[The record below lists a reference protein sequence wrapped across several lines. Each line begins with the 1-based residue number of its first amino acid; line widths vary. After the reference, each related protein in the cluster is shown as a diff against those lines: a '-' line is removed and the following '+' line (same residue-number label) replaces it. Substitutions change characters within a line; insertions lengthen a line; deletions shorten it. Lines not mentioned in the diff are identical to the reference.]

1 MNTSPKIRLKR
12 SLTPGSVPALEQL
25 TYGELAI
32 NHFDGTVFV
41 RQDTE
46 GVGIATRVVTVGAG
60 RSIGNTFFVYCRR

>member
-12 SLTPGSVPALEQL
+12 SLTQGSIPTLDQL

-32 NHFDGTVFV
+32 NHYDGTVFV

-46 GVGIATRVVTVGAG
+46 GVGISTRVVTVGAG
-60 RSIGNTFFVYCRR
+60 KSIGNTWNNQF